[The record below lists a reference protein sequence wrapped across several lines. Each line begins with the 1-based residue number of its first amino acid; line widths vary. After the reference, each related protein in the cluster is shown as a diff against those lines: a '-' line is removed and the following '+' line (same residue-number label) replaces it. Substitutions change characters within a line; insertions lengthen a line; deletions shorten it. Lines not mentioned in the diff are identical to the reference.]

1 MPTLQTIP
9 NTITLIPLVSIEE
22 IIESRVPKTVTR
34 SFPRRLPLNS
44 KSPSRSIERTSHIC
58 QSPHLSNAHDSPRP
72 PSSAQLWPSKLSPR
86 RPPKKPPINSPPK
99 TPKIA
104 MKIAKKWTAKSRVFT
119 AADAKKKTA
128 SKQDVLNQ
136 QERSPCH

>member
-1 MPTLQTIP
+1 MPTLQTIA

-58 QSPHLSNAHDSPRP
+58 QSPQLSNAHDSPRP
-72 PSSAQLWPSKLSPR
+72 PTSAHLWPSKLSP
-86 RPPKKPPINSPPK
+86 KKPPIKSPPK
-99 TPKIA
+99 ISKIA
-104 MKIAKKWTAKSRVFT
+104 MNIAKKWTAKSRVFT
-119 AADAKKKTA
+119 AADAKKKAA